1 MAQAGP
7 LDELERACAELLR
20 AQIAFAVTRG
30 RDAPPLFLRAA
41 KRLES
46 LDARLARE
54 TYLDA
59 FSAALSAGRLANGGG
74 VREVAEAVRAADWD
88 GSAPTSDLDVA
99 FLRRSPRRSPRAG
112 DLLLNGLALLTT
124 EGYAAGAPTLRRALA
139 AFRAEPMSEEDALR
153 WLWLACRV
161 ARAVADDASWDELT
175 ERQVRLARDAGALS
189 LLPVALSERFG
200 VELVAGNFA
209 TATAL
214 VAETNAVV
222 EATGSHLRPH
232 GAVWLAVWRGDEAA
246 ASALIEAAQ
255 EEVLQRG
262 EGVWMS
268 DTEWTRAVLYIG
280 LGRYEEALAAAE
292 RAVEDPQ
299 ELGLSTWAW
308 PELIEA
314 AVRSGNADRAAEPL
328 CRLADI
334 ARACGTEWA
343 LGLEAR
349 SRALLAE
356 GDAAERLYREAIER
370 LGRTRIR
377 VALARAHLLYGEW
390 LRRERRRVDA
400 REQLRTAHAMFAEM
414 GAEGFAERARGEL
427 LATGETVRKRSVE
440 TLDDLT
446 AQEAQIARLASEGRT
461 NPEIGAQLFVS
472 PRTVEWHLRKVFSKL
487 GISSRKELAGALPDA
502 GRAAVPA

>member
-1 MAQAGP
+1 
-7 LDELERACAELLR
+7 
-20 AQIAFAVTRG
+20 
-30 RDAPPLFLRAA
+30 
-41 KRLES
+41 
-46 LDARLARE
+46 
-54 TYLDA
+54 
-59 FSAALSAGRLANGGG
+59 
-74 VREVAEAVRAADWD
+74 
-88 GSAPTSDLDVA
+88 
-99 FLRRSPRRSPRAG
+99 
-112 DLLLNGLALLTT
+112 
-124 EGYAAGAPTLRRALA
+124 
-139 AFRAEPMSEEDALR
+139 
-153 WLWLACRV
+153 
-161 ARAVADDASWDELT
+161 
-175 ERQVRLARDAGALS
+175 
-189 LLPVALSERFG
+189 
-200 VELVAGNFA
+200 
-209 TATAL
+209 
-214 VAETNAVV
+214 
-222 EATGSHLRPH
+222 
-232 GAVWLAVWRGDEAA
+232 
-246 ASALIEAAQ
+246 
-255 EEVLQRG
+255 
-262 EGVWMS
+262 MS

-292 RAVEDPQ
+292 RAVEDPE

-314 AVRSGNADRAAEPL
+314 AARSGNADRAAEPL

-446 AQEAQIARLASEGRT
+446 PQEAQIARLASEGRT

-487 GISSRKELAGALPDA
+487 GVSSRKELGGALPDA